1 MQIDSLIPG
10 GHYQFRVR
18 ASNRWGVGPPSEPSN
33 MVTLASS
40 SKSHVLLTKK
50 SKCMR
55 MHSRIPKGYKQFT
68 NLKDLKLNLP
78 SAGEGMTH
86 STPVNISLGSREE

>member
-55 MHSRIPKGYKQFT
+55 MHSRIPKGI
-68 NLKDLKLNLP
+68 LECILDLK
-78 SAGEGMTH
+78 
-86 STPVNISLGSREE
+86 VNSFKISKI

>member
-55 MHSRIPKGYKQFT
+55 IHSRIPFGILEWIPRGVNEVNEEGCLLESGQ
-68 NLKDLKLNLP
+68 
-78 SAGEGMTH
+78 AGEPQVSPD
-86 STPVNISLGSREE
+86 STDP